1 MTQKSAPASGMPWL
15 SVATGAVLGSLV
27 AGGLVAAGASW
38 SWWTFHAQEMA
49 VIAAIREHELRAHR
63 GETAELQAGA
73 RASSRLAD
81 DRVAPTSP
89 PAGLTDAKKREFEAL
104 AAELRTLRQQAA
116 QAEATQQAAADDG
129 ESSDTPAVLIN
140 SLGMQLKL
148 VPAGTF
154 RMGQNPSAV
163 VTISE
168 PFYLGVYEVSQAE
181 CAALLGE
188 RKHPGASG
196 TEADTFCLRL
206 SRLPEELAAGRVY
219 RLPTEAEWE
228 YACRAGTE
236 TAYAFGDD
244 PALLGDFAW
253 FADNAPGHALPSG
266 LKQPNAWGFYDM
278 HGNLWEWCSDLYGS
292 PVSTDVT
299 DPQGLTSGTLR
310 VIRGGSWFSQ
320 AANCESAHRHGIA
333 PVYST
338 PSMGFRVALSMPDQ
352 DSSEEQP

>member
-1 MTQKSAPASGMPWL
+1 MEQKSVLSRMPWVSL
-15 SVATGAVLGSLV
+15 AAGAVLGSLV
-27 AGGLVAAGASW
+27 GGGLVAAVVSW
-38 SWWTFHAQEMA
+38 SWWSFHAQEMA
-49 VIAAIREHELRAHR
+49 VITAIGEHELRAHQ
-63 GETAELQAGA
+63 GETAELQAAAEA
-73 RASSRLAD
+73 RGPRPGDRAAPSS
-81 DRVAPTSP
+81 APTP
-89 PAGLTDAKKREFEAL
+89 LTDAKKREFETL
-104 AAELRTLRQQAA
+104 AAELRTLRQQVA
-116 QAEATQQAAADDG
+116 QAETTPQAAADDG
-129 ESSDTPAVLIN
+129 ERSGTPAVLIN
-140 SLGMQLKL
+140 SIGMQLKQ

-188 RKHPGASG
+188 RKHPGASA

-278 HGNLWEWCSDLYGS
+278 HGNLWEWCSDVYGS